1 LYARTPP
8 ATGTYSW
15 NAKEINS
22 AVSISAEDHGVRISS
37 GNTVQTTTP
46 VRSQDFQVR
55 AIPQITVASNAPSSS
70 AIVPVTT
77 ATTFVIQDE
86 SEEDIQIF
94 QEVTRRTPLPTTSP
108 LLIRDDNSQA
118 MRFAPLPAQTTQT
131 PLAVIIRDD
140 SEEDV
145 QIVQSLPSVSLSTT
159 TQQVQNAPVILQ
171 DESNEA
177 VQIVQQVNPFVP
189 RTITQPSM
197 NPILIR
203 DDSNED
209 FRIVPQMIS
218 STPSPT
224 MTAVAPVNAAII
236 IRDDSIEDTQTFQ
249 RVQQQQVSTTNT
261 PSLPPM
267 ATALPLANPN
277 MIQDDDDSIEN
288 VQILV
293 GQQVQPLSTPAARTT
308 PAIPVSVLA
317 DDSNERDEIVQAV
330 LLNVPATRPTEA
342 TISQAVSLVNLDI
355 SDEDI
360 LFRDVPLPI
369 ETVTNFPVLASFPTN
384 SQLPTV
390 TTLFDED
397 SVEDVRIFQ
406 TAPGSATIRTVSQ
419 VDSLEVRLADV
430 SNEDIELRIIS
441 QGVTPS
447 SINTGSLSI
456 MSAPS
461 RVVLVDS
468 VEDTRRNPEVS
479 ISNIQLSTPLAA
491 GDVLLVD
498 SNENFRIAQNVSI
511 SNVQLSG
518 PLSGTSEQS
527 PIVLVDSAEDIQ
539 NVQQQLSLFNASG
552 PAVTPRIVVVE
563 SAEEIQAQTLN
574 PILQSPN
581 SVLNPD
587 SQEISDRSDEDQI
600 RTAVTISQVS
610 INLANS
616 TSL

>member
-1 LYARTPP
+1 
-8 ATGTYSW
+8 
-15 NAKEINS
+15 
-22 AVSISAEDHGVRISS
+22 
-37 GNTVQTTTP
+37 
-46 VRSQDFQVR
+46 
-55 AIPQITVASNAPSSS
+55 
-70 AIVPVTT
+70 
-77 ATTFVIQDE
+77 
-86 SEEDIQIF
+86 
-94 QEVTRRTPLPTTSP
+94 
-108 LLIRDDNSQA
+108 
-118 MRFAPLPAQTTQT
+118 
-131 PLAVIIRDD
+131 
-140 SEEDV
+140 
-145 QIVQSLPSVSLSTT
+145 
-159 TQQVQNAPVILQ
+159 
-171 DESNEA
+171 
-177 VQIVQQVNPFVP
+177 
-189 RTITQPSM
+189 M

>member
-1 LYARTPP
+1 
-8 ATGTYSW
+8 
-15 NAKEINS
+15 
-22 AVSISAEDHGVRISS
+22 
-37 GNTVQTTTP
+37 
-46 VRSQDFQVR
+46 
-55 AIPQITVASNAPSSS
+55 
-70 AIVPVTT
+70 
-77 ATTFVIQDE
+77 
-86 SEEDIQIF
+86 
-94 QEVTRRTPLPTTSP
+94 
-108 LLIRDDNSQA
+108 
-118 MRFAPLPAQTTQT
+118 
-131 PLAVIIRDD
+131 
-140 SEEDV
+140 
-145 QIVQSLPSVSLSTT
+145 
-159 TQQVQNAPVILQ
+159 
-171 DESNEA
+171 
-177 VQIVQQVNPFVP
+177 
-189 RTITQPSM
+189 
-197 NPILIR
+197 
-203 DDSNED
+203 
-209 FRIVPQMIS
+209 
-218 STPSPT
+218 
-224 MTAVAPVNAAII
+224 
-236 IRDDSIEDTQTFQ
+236 
-249 RVQQQQVSTTNT
+249 
-261 PSLPPM
+261 
-267 ATALPLANPN
+267 
-277 MIQDDDDSIEN
+277 
-288 VQILV
+288 
-293 GQQVQPLSTPAARTT
+293 
-308 PAIPVSVLA
+308 
-317 DDSNERDEIVQAV
+317 
-330 LLNVPATRPTEA
+330 
-342 TISQAVSLVNLDI
+342 VNLDI

>member
-1 LYARTPP
+1 MYARTPP
-8 ATGTYSW
+8 ATGTYSL
-15 NAKEINS
+15 NAKEINP
-22 AVSISAEDHGVRISS
+22 AVPISAENNGIRISS
-37 GNTVQTTTP
+37 VNTVQT
-46 VRSQDFQVR
+46 
-55 AIPQITVASNAPSSS
+55 PSSF
-70 AIVPVTT
+70 AIVPATT

-108 LLIRDDNSQA
+108 LLIRDDDSQV
-118 MRFAPLPAQTTQT
+118 MRFATVTTQT

-140 SEEDV
+140 SEGDV
-145 QIVQSLPSVSLSTT
+145 QIVQ
-159 TQQVQNAPVILQ
+159 QVQNAAVILQ

-177 VQIVQQVNPFVP
+177 VQIVQQVNPIVP
-189 RTITQPSM
+189 RTTQPSI

-209 FRIVPQMIS
+209 FRIVPEMIS
-218 STPSPT
+218 STPSP

-267 ATALPLANPN
+267 ATAPPLVNPII
-277 MIQDDDDSIEN
+277 IQDDDSSEN

-293 GQQVQPLSTPAARTT
+293 AVQQDQPLSTPA
-308 PAIPVSVLA
+308 IPVAVL

-342 TISQAVSLVNLDI
+342 TSISQAVGLVNLDI

-369 ETVTNFPVLASFPTN
+369 ETVTNFPVLASFTAN

-397 SVEDVRIFQ
+397 SAEDVRIFQ
-406 TAPGSATIRTVSQ
+406 TAPGSATISTVSQ
-419 VDSLEVRLADV
+419 ADSLEVRPDV

-447 SINTGSLSI
+447 SINTGPLSI
-456 MSAPS
+456 ISTPS

-479 ISNIQLSTPLAA
+479 ISNVQLSTPLAA

-552 PAVTPRIVVVE
+552 PAVTPRVILVE

-581 SVLNPD
+581 IVLNPD